1 MSLIGDALD
10 RLLAPIIDKVKSAFA
25 PFGRAFN
32 LVGQFWDKLT
42 TIGSRTREIF
52 DLVESETSK
61 RTLPSVLSLY
71 LFLLLSI
78 TLRILSS
85 KSEKLGRQCSTS
97 LRALRENSKQPE
109 IRLRRR
115 RKQSRTSKTL
125 GSKRSWKSSR
135 SSSKA

>member
-1 MSLIGDALD
+1 MPLIDSLRQSSTKLSQHSRRSAERSTSSANSGTNSQLSD
-10 RLLAPIIDKVKSAFA
+10 REHAKS
-25 PFGRAFN
+25 
-32 LVGQFWDKLT
+32 LT
-42 TIGSRTREIF
+42 LSKAKSQSG
-52 DLVESETSK
+52 ETSK

-97 LRALRENSKQPE
+97 LRALRENSKPQAIPP
-109 IRLRRR
+109 RKR